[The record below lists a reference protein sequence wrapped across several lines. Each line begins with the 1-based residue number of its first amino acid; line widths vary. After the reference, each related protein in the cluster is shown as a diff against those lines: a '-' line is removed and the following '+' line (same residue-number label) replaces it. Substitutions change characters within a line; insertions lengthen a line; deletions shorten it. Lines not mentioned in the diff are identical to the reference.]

1 MAVPGMQDLFPL
13 TYFSFSGKLTF
24 SLLKSTYQSFGIVGL
39 SQSKADKQRQKH
51 GMVKWTF
58 IHPLFLADLKS
69 LYHFCIVVQ
78 IDVRDPKF
86 VPGGKLYERLKWCLE
101 ANFKEPMEMV
111 ATCYDKGW
119 YDVINFL
126 TWSKRWFVA
135 KKKETGRCI
144 DIQWPEGVKATK
156 NEMTAQFD
164 HLQSADIPTFAH
176 LRRSLSD
183 KPDAEWRE
191 QVIQATEWIG
201 LAHIKA
207 NRLASNDRPQSFV
220 TLYSSPKPVLTEQT
234 GTLITWQGLIP
245 MPFIRHIAIS
255 LRKVI
260 LVTTMEGSVINRL
273 TESCLNNKP
282 QSVGHQSQYMVFE
295 IHRTPG
301 TIFSIT
307 LLWMG
312 KTITRWSFCNRR
324 RITNLIKICM

>member
-135 KKKETGRCI
+135 KKKRQEDVSIYNGRREWKRRKTRWLLSLTIC
-144 DIQWPEGVKATK
+144 KAPIYRPLLI
-156 NEMTAQFD
+156 F
-164 HLQSADIPTFAH
+164 
-176 LRRSLSD
+176 
-183 KPDAEWRE
+183 
-191 QVIQATEWIG
+191 V
-201 LAHIKA
+201 
-207 NRLASNDRPQSFV
+207 DRCQ
-220 TLYSSPKPVLTEQT
+220 
-234 GTLITWQGLIP
+234 
-245 MPFIRHIAIS
+245 IS
-255 LRKVI
+255 LMRSGASK
-260 LVTTMEGSVINRL
+260 
-273 TESCLNNKP
+273 
-282 QSVGHQSQYMVFE
+282 
-295 IHRTPG
+295 
-301 TIFSIT
+301 
-307 LLWMG
+307 
-312 KTITRWSFCNRR
+312 
-324 RITNLIKICM
+324 